1 MLSVQPSSLSPAT
14 FSVSINSSVPAGS
27 YLPLNY
33 TWTAGEYTVNRDVII
48 HVGAIIEDVETGD
61 FLNYAWQNEDLFP
74 WTIDNETLFQ
84 GASSFRSGLIPHSAT
99 TELKINYSVAQDDT
113 IRFYRKVSSEE
124 GYDFLKFYIDG
135 IEIQAWSGLVDW
147 SEVKFPVAIGDHLFS
162 WVYEKDDIIASN
174 QDASWIDY
182 IEFPA
187 GNAVSPNSIN
197 NLTTDRITSYAI
209 SPNPTS
215 DGSFIL
221 FGNGLQNGLY
231 DVKLFDA
238 TGRLVQQKSIANY
251 LGNNQWNCSIDNSNS
266 GIYFIEITQP
276 DSFKQTLKLIVR

>member
-1 MLSVQPSSLSPAT
+1 
-14 FSVSINSSVPAGS
+14 
-27 YLPLNY
+27 
-33 TWTAGEYTVNRDVII
+33 
-48 HVGAIIEDVETGD
+48 
-61 FLNYAWQNEDLFP
+61 LNYAWQNEDLFP

-174 QDASWIDY
+174 QDA
-182 IEFPA
+182 
-187 GNAVSPNSIN
+187 
-197 NLTTDRITSYAI
+197 I
-209 SPNPTS
+209 SPNPTT